1 MLLSIP
7 TDFLSGITVNVDLN
21 QKHDFTPKSE
31 SIKKYIDYEVN
42 KVLQQSLEDDKDIEI
57 VSFKP
62 NINYIFKP
70 YFKDVPSY
78 TGAGFTTNY
87 IVFNTLY
94 KDESFY
100 LFDLYDNYTDNNQ
113 NLISRNFIKMSKI
126 VTTADT
132 TDIKFEVKIINKEY
146 TNIYI
151 PSYFMNT
158 SADTFY
164 LKISF
169 FNATNGKLRFFE
181 CSTTDNSSLKNY
193 FKIKLDKNNKN
204 YEILNGDILTNVN
217 NQTKTYK
224 ISEVIEPQKESAT
237 TNENSIPAI
246 KPTIKTKTTITSK
259 GKFI

>member
-7 TDFLSGITVNVDLN
+7 TNFLSAITLNFDLN

-31 SIKKYIDYEVN
+31 SIKKYVDSEVN
-42 KVLQQSLEDDKDIEI
+42 KVLQQSLEDDKDIEF

-62 NINYIFKP
+62 NINYIFKG

-87 IVFNTLY
+87 IIFNPLY

-100 LFDLYDNYTDNNQ
+100 LFDLYDSYTDNNQ

-126 VTTADT
+126 VITADT
-132 TDIKFEVKIINKEY
+132 TDINFEVKTINKEY

-181 CSTTDNSSLKNY
+181 CSKNDNGSLKNY

-204 YEILNGDILTNVN
+204 YEILNGDILTNAN
-217 NQTKTYK
+217 NQTKTYR

-259 GKFI
+259 GTFI

>member
-1 MLLSIP
+1 MLNITS
-7 TDFLSGITVNVDLN
+7 DFLSDITLNVDLN

-31 SIKKYIDYEVN
+31 SIKKYIDSEVN
-42 KVLQQSLEDDKDIEI
+42 KVLQQSLEDDKDIELI
-57 VSFKP
+57 SFKP
-62 NINYIFKP
+62 NINYIFRT
-70 YFKDVPSY
+70 FFS
-78 TGAGFTTNY
+78 TNF
-87 IVFNTLY
+87 IAFNTFNAFY

-100 LFDLYDNYTDNNQ
+100 IFDLYDTYTDNNQ
-113 NLISRNFIKMSKI
+113 NLISRNFVKMSKI
-126 VTTADT
+126 DTTAYIPN
-132 TDIKFEVKIINKEY
+132 IKFEVKNINKEY

-181 CSTTDNSSLKNY
+181 CSPTDSGSLKNY
-193 FKIKLDKNNKN
+193 FKIKLNKNNMN
-204 YEILNGDILTNVN
+204 YQILNGDILTNEN
-217 NQTKTYK
+217 NQTITYRL
-224 ISEVIEPQKESAT
+224 IEVIEPIKESAT
-237 TNENSIPAI
+237 TNENSLPAI